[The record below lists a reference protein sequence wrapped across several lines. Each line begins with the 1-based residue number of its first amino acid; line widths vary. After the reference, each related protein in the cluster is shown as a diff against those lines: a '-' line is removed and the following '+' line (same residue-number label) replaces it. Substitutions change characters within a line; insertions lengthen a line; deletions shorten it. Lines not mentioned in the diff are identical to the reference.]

1 MAHLKSVVGI
11 DVSKLRLDCHGLP
24 GEQARQVAN
33 DAAGHRVL
41 IEWLRPLSVELAVLE
56 ASGGYEQAVVKA
68 LRRSGLA
75 VRVVDP
81 KRVRHYAKAVGGLAK
96 NDRIDARMIA
106 QFATVAGAAMRRCE
120 VVADPTRARLGMV
133 LGARQDLI
141 AHQTALLQQAAAAGP
156 ARRAL
161 AAAAGTMARQIARLD
176 RLIADDIHRHP
187 AMAALAR
194 RLASVPGLGP
204 VATAAI
210 IAWLPELGRLSRGEI
225 AALVGVAPFD
235 DDSGKRRGQRYIQ
248 GGRAKLR
255 NVLYM
260 ATLGAATQHNPVLK
274 PFYLRLLANGKEPK
288 VALIACLR
296 KLLVML
302 NAMLAREQ
310 DWQPR
315 ITAA

>member
-1 MAHLKSVVGI
+1 MAHLQSVVGI

-24 GEQARQVAN
+24 GEQERQVAN
-33 DAAGHRVL
+33 DAAGQRAL
-41 IEWLRPLSVELAVLE
+41 AEWLRSLSVELAVLE
-56 ASGGYEQAVVKA
+56 ASGGYEQAVVTA
-68 LRRSGLA
+68 LRRSGFA

-81 KRVRHYAKAVGGLAK
+81 KRVRHYAKAVGRLAK

-106 QFATVAGAAMRRCE
+106 QFATVAVATERCA
-120 VVADPTRARLGMV
+120 VAADPARERLGMV

-141 AHQTALLQQAAAAGP
+141 AHRTALLQQATAAGP

-161 AAAAGTMARQIARLD
+161 AAAVKAVARQITRLD
-176 RLIADDIHRHP
+176 RLIADEIAGHP
-187 AMAALAR
+187 GMAALAR
-194 RLASVPGLGP
+194 RLGGVPGLGP

-210 IAWLPELGRLSRGEI
+210 IAWLPELGRLSRREV

-235 DDSGKRRGQRYIQ
+235 DDSGKRRGQRSIQ

-255 NVLYM
+255 NLLYM
-260 ATLGAATQHNPVLK
+260 ATLGAATQHNPVLNA
-274 PFYLRLLANGKEPK
+274 FYLRLLAKGKEPK

-302 NAMLAREQ
+302 NAMIAREQ

-315 ITAA
+315 MTA